1 MANKYFDITMDE
13 VYDLLSHHKNPWP
26 NTFSKARKL
35 QLLDNIIEYYQDNE
49 QFERCAF
56 LMALRNKIMSQAIGD
71 TKPRKNGKNKTQ

>member
-35 QLLDNIIEYYQDNE
+35 QLLDNIIEYTQVNE
-49 QFERCAF
+49 QFDRGEF
-56 LMALRNKIMSQAIGD
+56 
-71 TKPRKNGKNKTQ
+71 